1 MAKNISSSF
10 WHRLGPWKCTRSTT
24 YKRPD
29 LHVTLLSPSS
39 LYWGITW
46 SFWREFYGD
55 PIFFGSGPGFVNP
68 VRSGPGFV
76 NPIRSDPVQVLLTP
90 TISAL
95 RSQQLVLNYFL
106 YPCKCLDFHF
116 GEILSQFCPILWQN
130 KHRSRL
136 ADIFD
141 GCIANELT
149 WQKSPEGGIWRKEL
163 KNGLQLANKNIIP
176 LSKFGKNRQ
185 PR

>member
-1 MAKNISSSF
+1 MNGKTFFKLFLSDLDEKMTSAGEKRQKMTLCNSSRNLFRNVPSWIF
-10 WHRLGPWKCTRSTT
+10 TR
-24 YKRPD
+24 KRKY
-29 LHVTLLSPSS
+29 S
-39 LYWGITW
+39 L
-46 SFWREFYGD
+46 
-55 PIFFGSGPGFVNP
+55 P
-68 VRSGPGFV
+68 
-76 NPIRSDPVQVLLTP
+76 L

-95 RSQQLVLNYFL
+95 RSQQLVPNYFL

-176 LSKFGKNRQ
+176 LSKFGKNRM
-185 PR
+185 